1 MEVLAGKVAVY
12 HEALPDTHAIDAA
25 ELLMAVEF
33 SSRKG
38 NAHTARPSQAI
49 FLPSQY
55 TIQAFGNLGHAN
67 QSRAILW
74 RFRTMSPCCQS
85 AKGQPHVSHSPTREL
100 GTLESLFWTPDDCL
114 WMGEMGFSWSTRFS
128 VSPPKPSAMPLV
140 SGIALQSTRNS
151 HALRCTRLSNTAVH
165 TAARLGPLFSTQM
178 SHRSH
183 HMQ

>member
-55 TIQAFGNLGHAN
+55 TIQAFGNPVTPI
-67 QSRAILW
+67 RAGPY
-74 RFRTMSPCCQS
+74 FG
-85 AKGQPHVSHSPTREL
+85 A
-100 GTLESLFWTPDDCL
+100 
-114 WMGEMGFSWSTRFS
+114 S
-128 VSPPKPSAMPLV
+128 VL
-140 SGIALQSTRNS
+140 
-151 HALRCTRLSNTAVH
+151 
-165 TAARLGPLFSTQM
+165 
-178 SHRSH
+178 
-183 HMQ
+183 